1 MFLSRVSQKIGKST
15 ISPFSTLIDFAPKD
29 APKDAKNANNDNK
42 ERPRL
47 NKLRQQLQSKDQQ
60 AFNKQTLTK
69 NEEGRK
75 VIPYQHFLNGEGM
88 NNREINNSH
97 NNRHNNSH
105 NNSQIN
111 TKVGDGKEN
120 DERDKPIVNLW
131 SPTASPLSSS
141 SSSPSTRNNKLLDR
155 YNRNHN
161 YVRISLTDKCNL
173 RCTYCMPEEGIQLTR
188 KEEVSEEGKIN
199 KK

>member
-1 MFLSRVSQKIGKST
+1 
-15 ISPFSTLIDFAPKD
+15 
-29 APKDAKNANNDNK
+29 
-42 ERPRL
+42 
-47 NKLRQQLQSKDQQ
+47 
-60 AFNKQTLTK
+60 
-69 NEEGRK
+69 
-75 VIPYQHFLNGEGM
+75 M
-88 NNREINNSH
+88 NNREINNRH
-97 NNRHNNSH
+97 NNRNTNSH

-120 DERDKPIVNLW
+120 NERDKPIVNLW
-131 SPTASPLSSS
+131 SPATLPSSSSSSS

-188 KEEVSEEGKIN
+188 KEEVSDGVKIN